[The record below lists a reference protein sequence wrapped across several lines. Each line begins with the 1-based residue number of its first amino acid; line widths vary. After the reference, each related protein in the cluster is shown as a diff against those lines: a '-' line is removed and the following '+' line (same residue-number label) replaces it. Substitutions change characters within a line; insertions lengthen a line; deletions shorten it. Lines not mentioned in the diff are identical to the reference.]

1 MADEKNQLDL
11 ERRNTGSQVNETYF
25 LEHLRAFGK
34 NCIRKPN
41 FEFPTADEFEKM
53 QDKAE
58 VHLKSVIVLSDELT
72 GIMRH
77 IVCTL
82 SNGLQSK
89 IDLPFAH
96 ESKLKLREELLQ
108 VPEKAD
114 TATAQY
120 TKNDLI
126 KSIAFNEDEPHQG
139 LVKLSAEQTIVGI
152 YACKVERH
160 AFFRNLG
167 IIVKTKKVESKNQ
180 SRRKSL
186 SKDLTNSFLV
196 KDEDESS
203 DKKYS
208 NLLKTD
214 EN

>member
-1 MADEKNQLDL
+1 
-11 ERRNTGSQVNETYF
+11 
-25 LEHLRAFGK
+25 
-34 NCIRKPN
+34 
-41 FEFPTADEFEKM
+41 M
-53 QDKAE
+53 QDKAD
-58 VHLKSVIVLSDELT
+58 VHLKSVIVLYDELT

-89 IDLPFAH
+89 IDLPFEY
-96 ESKLKLREELLQ
+96 ESKLKLREELLE
-108 VPEKAD
+108 VPEGAD

-139 LVKLSAEQTIVGI
+139 HIKLSAEQTIVGI

-167 IIVKTKKVESKNQ
+167 IIVKTKKVEAKNH
-180 SRRKSL
+180 SRRKPL
-186 SKDLTNSFLV
+186 SKNFNDTLLV
-196 KDEDESS
+196 KDEDERL
-203 DKKYS
+203 D
-208 NLLKTD
+208 LKFCD
-214 EN
+214 HHNKCR